1 MNLQELGHVI
11 TALTALVLAVG
22 ISGFHWI
29 REWRIERRYRERLE
43 VEAAERRRL
52 EKAMRAREERPRVG
66 FRSPNPPS

>member
-1 MNLQELGHVI
+1 MTLSELGHVI

-43 VEAAERRRL
+43 AEAAERRRV
-52 EKAMRAREERPRVG
+52 EKARHAREEKPRVG
-66 FRSPNPPS
+66 FRPP

>member
-1 MNLQELGHVI
+1 MTLSELGHVI

-43 VEAAERRRL
+43 AEAAERRRV
-52 EKAMRAREERPRVG
+52 EKARRTREERRPVG
-66 FRSPNPPS
+66 FRPP

>member
-1 MNLQELGHVI
+1 MTLSELGHVI

-43 VEAAERRRL
+43 AEAAERRRV
-52 EKAMRAREERPRVG
+52 EKARRALEERRPVG
-66 FRSPNPPS
+66 FHAD